1 MTTRILFI
9 DDHALF
15 REGLVHVLR
24 ELDQDLDVIH
34 AATAPEAIAAASY
47 YQGLDLIL
55 LDRSLAGSDGISIL
69 AQLREAANGTPVV
82 VVSGSGGASDVRR
95 ALDAGAASYVPKAV
109 GVKELLIVLRRV
121 LNGESYLPASLLA
134 AMAPANDTPILSE
147 SIKLD
152 KLTQRQKDVLFLLS
166 QGLSNKGIAN
176 RLDLSEGAVKHHVS
190 AIMRSGH
197 G

>member
-1 MTTRILFI
+1 M
-9 DDHALF
+9 
-15 REGLVHVLR
+15 
-24 ELDQDLDVIH
+24 IH

-121 LNGESYLPASLLA
+121 LTGESYLPASLLA